1 MDTPRGRWKYNEE
14 TGEFVEVPKP
24 EPKPEP
30 PPDDDDADAHPGN
43 YL

>member
-1 MDTPRGRWKYNEE
+1 MDAPRGRWKYIEE
-14 TGEFVEVPKP
+14 TDSFEEVPKP

-30 PPDDDDADAHPGN
+30 EPESDGDEHIGQ

>member
-1 MDTPRGRWKYNEE
+1 MDAPRGRWKYIEE
-14 TGEFVEVPKP
+14 TDEFVEVQKP

-30 PPDDDDADAHPGN
+30 PIETDDDDTHPGT